1 MPELRTL
8 ESDIQMYS
16 PNPTRTSSFPRDVVL
31 QEGALPTGKPQLR
44 WLESGL
50 CWPWS
55 GDLGACLETRLPER
69 RLHCLYP
76 TLSYTPRFHHLISPH
91 QMGPQST
98 WKILTNAYCIHVCR
112 ASNMY
117 IHWPAPLPFRKLET
131 DVSAKLI
138 TGLLY
143 LCLEFKELPS
153 SGFK

>member
-1 MPELRTL
+1 
-8 ESDIQMYS
+8 MYS
-16 PNPTRTSSFPRDVVL
+16 RNPTRTSSFPRHVVL
-31 QEGALPTGKPQLR
+31 QEGALPTSKPQL
-44 WLESGL
+44 SGRNL
-50 CWPWS
+50 VCVGHEVAIW
-55 GDLGACLETRLPER
+55 GLAR
-69 RLHCLYP
+69 RLDILGGGC
-76 TLSYTPRFHHLISPH
+76 TASSFSSTPRFHHLISPH
-91 QMGPQST
+91 QMGPQSA
-98 WKILTNAYCIHVCR
+98 WKILTAAYCIHVCR

>member
-1 MPELRTL
+1 MCQNSEPRIWHPNLF
-8 ESDIQMYS
+8 
-16 PNPTRTSSFPRDVVL
+16 PNPTRTFSFPRDVVL
-31 QEGALPTGKPQLR
+31 QEGVLRTGKHQVR
-44 WLESGL
+44 WPESGL

-55 GDLGACLETRLPER
+55 GDLGARSETRIPGR
-69 RLHCLYP
+69 RLHYSLIFLYP
-76 TLSYTPRFHHLISPH
+76 ALPSSYFSFQR
-91 QMGPQST
+91 GPQST
-98 WKILTNAYCIHVCR
+98 WKVLTDAYCVHVCR

-117 IHWPAPLPFRKLET
+117 IHWPARLPFRKLET